1 MIAALE
7 SKLSYAEEEMERM
20 KKSHDAERVKQE
32 QHEQQLIM
40 ENCQLTQELDSAKR
54 QVDTL
59 KSENVTICRS
69 SSALEQEKSWLQQ
82 QLGGREREVERLN
95 YQITSMQQMCAALQQ
110 DSGRISALEQEN
122 IRLNKVL
129 KDQIQEQ
136 QQLQHRLR
144 LKEEAY
150 QNEVQ
155 CHAET
160 RVALRETRLALSQAT
175 NASRISETE
184 DHWKVSR
191 REVHIKGVAI
201 GHGAW
206 GHVEEG
212 EFRGKKVAVKCLH
225 EAIENRQSMER
236 VHREIRTMA
245 SVRHPNVVLF
255 IAAVLDEGPPLII
268 SELLDTNLRR
278 AYENKLLH
286 GTDAKIDI
294 LHGVACAL
302 NYLHNLQ
309 EPIIHRDISAPNI
322 LLNAAGNE
330 KWTPKVSDFGSANAA
345 CCARTLGEGAI
356 IYSAPET
363 YPQSLQHS
371 IVQTTKIDVYSYGV
385 LVGELFTEQLP
396 DPDKLSYTLQYLQ
409 GQWPQLHV
417 LMVNCTNQN
426 PHERPAMDVVITEY
440 LDPIHLN

>member
-1 MIAALE
+1 M
-7 SKLSYAEEEMERM
+7 
-20 KKSHDAERVKQE
+20 V
-32 QHEQQLIM
+32 
-40 ENCQLTQELDSAKR
+40 
-54 QVDTL
+54 
-59 KSENVTICRS
+59 
-69 SSALEQEKSWLQQ
+69 
-82 QLGGREREVERLN
+82 
-95 YQITSMQQMCAALQQ
+95 
-110 DSGRISALEQEN
+110 
-122 IRLNKVL
+122 
-129 KDQIQEQ
+129 
-136 QQLQHRLR
+136 
-144 LKEEAY
+144 
-150 QNEVQ
+150 
-155 CHAET
+155 
-160 RVALRETRLALSQAT
+160 LSQAT

-191 REVHIKGVAI
+191 HEVHIKGVAI

-236 VHREIRTMA
+236 VRREIRTMA
-245 SVRHPNVVLF
+245 SVRHPNVVFF

-278 AYENKLLH
+278 VYEKKQLH

-322 LLNAAGNE
+322 LLKAAGNK

-345 CCARTLGEGAI
+345 RCARTLGEGAI

-385 LVGELFTEQLP
+385 LVGQLFTEQLP
-396 DPDKLSYTLQYLQ
+396 DPDKLSHTVR
-409 GQWPQLHV
+409 GMNAH
-417 LMVNCTNQN
+417 
-426 PHERPAMDVVITEY
+426 A
-440 LDPIHLN
+440 